1 MKTHTNTH
9 IRNLSLCLKDISFC
23 FRLLDIFWKKKYL
36 WTGLWDTLYVTVP
49 WPDLIR
55 TVHRQPRWT
64 RFSPKKS
71 PVAVTLTAQY
81 KPRFILCQLHYIP
94 VWCLRPAANPVRRVR
109 SHTALDQNLPAWL
122 AGASP
127 IDIWHYKNNTIAPVL
142 QTRFPKYRQLS
153 NQRERERVI
162 LNIIYHKL
170 EHNISFIIKLMPYEY
185 K

>member
-9 IRNLSLCLKDISFC
+9 IQNLSLCLKDISFC
-23 FRLLDIFWKKKYL
+23 FRLIDIFWKKKYL

-153 NQRERERVI
+153 NQRERERESNFKYYLSQI
-162 LNIIYHKL
+162 RTQY
-170 EHNISFIIKLMPYEY
+170 FIHY
-185 K
+185 